1 MDIYNIKEKV
11 IGIILLSVFSVI
23 CVFAIFLI
31 CAFATNPIIYS
42 IMACFVFGFLTAINI
57 AIIVCLYKEI
67 FLIIEQGQKYYNLQ
81 IDRLMKSIEELEDKG
96 E

>member
-1 MDIYNIKEKV
+1 MNIYDIKEKV

-42 IMACFVFGFLTAINI
+42 IMACLVFGFLENGVQIKSVDWNEWFTEDECFITREEAQ
-57 AIIVCLYKEI
+57 AK
-67 FLIIEQGQKYYNLQ
+67 LQ
-81 IDRLMKSIEELEDKG
+81 ELKAD
-96 E
+96 